1 MREEGLLLT
10 IAEISIGFAGFAGI
24 VALFGR
30 RAAGAWSAIDR
41 IRFDALIAYALTSLF
56 AALLPLVVY
65 YVASDHVSPWKLS
78 SALFG
83 VVLLLFCRVGIR
95 GTLYARASKD
105 PEANIY
111 GGWVLAGLAG
121 LASALLFLNALG
133 IVFQGNGA
141 PYLFALF
148 LVLSGAGFF
157 FSRLLRF
164 A

>member
-30 RAAGAWSAIDR
+30 RAAGSWSAVDR
-41 IRFDALIAYALTSLF
+41 LRFNSLVKLALTSLF
-56 AALLPLVVY
+56 AALLPLASY
-65 YVASDHVSPWKLS
+65 YVAADHVSPWRLS

-83 VVLLLFCRVGIR
+83 VHLLFDCLRGIR
-95 GTLYARASKD
+95 GTLEARASKD
-105 PEANIY
+105 SEANIH
-111 GGWVLAGLAG
+111 LSFILTGLVG
-121 LASALLFLNALG
+121 LASVLLFLNALG

-148 LVLSGAGFF
+148 LVLSLTGFF
-157 FSRLLRF
+157 FGRLLRF

>member
-30 RAAGAWSAIDR
+30 RAAGEWSTVDR
-41 IRFDALIAYALTSLF
+41 LRFNSLVGAALASLF
-56 AALLPLVVY
+56 AALLPLAFY
-65 YVASDHVSPWKLS
+65 YVASDQLSPWRLS

-83 VVLLLFCRVGIR
+83 ACLLLGCRNGIR
-95 GTLYARASKD
+95 RTLEAKASED
-105 PEANIY
+105 SEANIL
-111 GGWVLAGLAG
+111 GGWILSGLLG
-121 LASALLFLNALG
+121 LVSVPLFLNALG

-148 LVLSGAGFF
+148 LTLSIAGFF

>member
-30 RAAGAWSAIDR
+30 RAAGAWSAVDR
-41 IRFDALIAYALTSLF
+41 IRFNALIGYALTSLF
-56 AALLPLVVY
+56 AALLPLAFY
-65 YVASDHVSPWKLS
+65 YVASDHVSPWKAS

-83 VVLLLFCRVGIR
+83 VVLLGFCRRGIR
-95 GTLYARASKD
+95 ATLEARASED
-105 PEANIY
+105 SEANIR
-111 GGWVLAGLAG
+111 GGWILAGLAA

-148 LVLSGAGFF
+148 LVLSGAGYF

>member
-1 MREEGLLLT
+1 MDEEDLLLT

-30 RAAGAWSAIDR
+30 RAAGTWSAVDR
-41 IRFDALIAYALTSLF
+41 IRFNALIGSALISLF
-56 AALLPLVVY
+56 AALLPLVLY
-65 YVASDHVSPWKLS
+65 YGASDHVSPWKLS

-83 VVLLLFCRVGIR
+83 VVLLRVCWIGIR
-95 GTLYARASKD
+95 GTLEARASED
-105 PEANIY
+105 SEANVR
-111 GGWVLAGLAG
+111 GGWAIASLAG

-133 IVFQGNGA
+133 IVFQGNGS
-141 PYLFALF
+141 PYVFALF

>member
-30 RAAGAWSAIDR
+30 RAAGEWSNVDR
-41 IRFDALIAYALTSLF
+41 IRFNSLVSAALTSLF
-56 AALLPLVVY
+56 AALLPLAFY
-65 YVASDHVSPWKLS
+65 YVASDQLSPWRLS

-83 VVLLLFCRVGIR
+83 ARLLLVCRVAIR
-95 GTLYARASKD
+95 ANLEAKASED
-105 PEANIY
+105 PEVNVL
-111 GGWVLAGLAG
+111 GGWILSGVPGL
-121 LASALLFLNALG
+121 LSVPLFLNALG

-148 LVLSGAGFF
+148 LTLSVAGLF